1 MSYIGVSPT
10 IGNYIELDDIS
21 SSFNGSNVTFSLTSG
36 GVAVTPQ
43 TDANAIISISGV
55 VQYTSA
61 YTISGSQ
68 ITFSSAPLSTDNFS
82 GRVLGDSRDIGTPTD
97 GTVSSS
103 SLSSTFFMTNG
114 QTFNNV
120 SIASGKN
127 AMAVGT
133 ITISGTLTVPSGSS
147 FVIIWV
153 LFK

>member
-1 MSYIGVSPT
+1 MSYIGTAPT
-10 IGNYIELDDIS
+10 DGQYTILDDIS
-21 SSFNGSNVTFSLTSG
+21 SGFNGSEVTFNLTSG
-36 GVAVTPQ
+36 GTAVVPQ
-43 TDANAIISISGV
+43 TDANALISISGV

-61 YTISGSQ
+61 YSISGSQ

-82 GRVLGDSRDIGTPTD
+82 GRVLGNSKDIGTPTD

-133 ITISGTLTVPSGSS
+133 ITIS
-147 FVIIWV
+147 
-153 LFK
+153 

>member
-10 IGNYIELDDIS
+10 IGNYIELDAIS

-97 GTVSSS
+97 GIVSSS

-147 FVIIWV
+147 FVII
-153 LFK
+153 

>member
-1 MSYIGVSPT
+1 MSYIGTAPT
-10 IGNYIELDDIS
+10 DGQYTILDDIS
-21 SSFNGSNVTFSLTSG
+21 SGFNGSEVTFNLTSG
-36 GVAVTPQ
+36 GTAVVPQ
-43 TDANAIISISGV
+43 TDANALISISGV

-61 YTISGSQ
+61 YSISGSQ

-82 GRVLGDSRDIGTPTD
+82 GRVLGNSRDIGTPTD

-133 ITISGTLTVPSGSS
+133 ITISGTLTVASGSS
-147 FVIIWV
+147 FVII
-153 LFK
+153 

>member
-1 MSYIGVSPT
+1 MSYIGVNPT
-10 IGNYIELDDIS
+10 SGQYKILDDIS
-21 SSFNGSNVTFSLTSG
+21 SGFNGSTTTFNLTSG
-36 GVAVTPQ
+36 GTAVTPQ

-153 LFK
+153 

>member
-1 MSYIGVSPT
+1 MSYVGREPT

-21 SSFNGSNVTFSLTSG
+21 GSFNNSDVTFNLTSG
-36 GVAVTPQ
+36 GTAVFPQ

-61 YTISGSQ
+61 YSISGSQ
-68 ITFSSAPLSTDNFS
+68 ITFTSAPQSSDNFS
-82 GRVLGDSRDIGTPTD
+82 GRILGHSRDIGSPTD

-103 SLSSTFFMTNG
+103 SLASTFFMTNG
-114 QTFNNV
+114 QTFNDI

-133 ITISGTLTVPSGSS
+133 ITVSGTLTVPSGST
-147 FVIIWV
+147 FVV
-153 LFK
+153 L

>member
-1 MSYIGVSPT
+1 MAYIGTAPT
-10 IGNYIELDDIS
+10 DGQYTILDDIS
-21 SSFNGSNVTFSLTSG
+21 SGFNGSEVTFNLTSG
-36 GVAVTPQ
+36 GTAVVPQ

-97 GTVSSS
+97 GTESSS

-114 QTFNNV
+114 QTFNNI

-133 ITISGTLTVPSGSS
+133 ITVSGTLTVPSGST
-147 FVIIWV
+147 FVV
-153 LFK
+153 L

>member
-1 MSYIGVSPT
+1 LSYIGTSPT
-10 IGNYIELDDIS
+10 DGQYTILDDIS
-21 SSFNGSNVTFSLTSG
+21 SGFNGSEVTFNLTSG
-36 GVAVTPQ
+36 GTAVVPQ
-43 TDANAIISISGV
+43 TDANALISISGV

-61 YTISGSQ
+61 YAISGST
-68 ITFSSAPLSTDNFS
+68 ITFSSAPLSTDTFS
-82 GRVLGDSRDIGTPTD
+82 GRVLGNSKDIGTPTD

-133 ITISGTLTVPSGSS
+133 ITISGTLTVASGSS
-147 FVIIWV
+147 FVII
-153 LFK
+153 

>member
-1 MSYIGVSPT
+1 MAYIGKSPT

-21 SSFNGSNVTFSLTSG
+21 SAFNGSEVNFNLTSG
-36 GVAVTPQ
+36 GSAVIPQ

-114 QTFNNV
+114 QTFNNI
-120 SIASGKN
+120 SLSSGDN
-127 AMAVGT
+127 GMAVGSLT
-133 ITISGTLTVPSGSS
+133 IQGTLTIPSGST
-147 FVIIWV
+147 FVV
-153 LFK
+153 L

>member
-1 MSYIGVSPT
+1 MAYIGVNPT
-10 IGNYIELDDIS
+10 SGQYKILDDIS
-21 SSFNGSNVTFSLTSG
+21 SGFNGSTTTFNLTSG
-36 GVAVTPQ
+36 GSAVLPQ

-55 VQYTSA
+55 VQYTSD

-103 SLSSTFFMTNG
+103 SLASTFFMTNG

-127 AMAVGT
+127 AMAVGS
-133 ITISGTLTVPSGSS
+133 ISISGTLTVPSGST
-147 FVIIWV
+147 FVILWV
-153 LFK
+153 H

>member
-1 MSYIGVSPT
+1 MSYIGTSPT
-10 IGNYIELDDIS
+10 DGQYSILDDIS
-21 SSFNGSNVTFSLTSG
+21 SGFNGSEVTFNLTSG
-36 GVAVTPQ
+36 GTAVVPQ
-43 TDANAIISISGV
+43 TDANALISISGV

-61 YTISGSQ
+61 YSISGSQ
-68 ITFSSAPLSTDNFS
+68 ITFSSAPLSTDTFS
-82 GRVLGDSRDIGTPTD
+82 GRVLGNSKDLGVPTD

-133 ITISGTLTVPSGSS
+133 ITISGTLTVASGSS
-147 FVIIWV
+147 FVII
-153 LFK
+153 

>member
-1 MSYIGVSPT
+1 MSYVGREPT

-21 SSFNGSNVTFSLTSG
+21 SGFDNSEVTFNLTSG
-36 GVAVTPQ
+36 GTAVFPQ
-43 TDANAIISISGV
+43 TDANAIISISGGGH
-55 VQYTSA
+55 YTSA
-61 YTISGSQ
+61 YSISGSQ
-68 ITFSSAPLSTDNFS
+68 ITFTSAPQSSDNFS
-82 GRVLGDSRDIGTPTD
+82 GRILGHSRDIGTPTD

-133 ITISGTLTVPSGSS
+133 ITISGTLTVASGSS
-147 FVIIWV
+147 FVII
-153 LFK
+153 

>member
-1 MSYIGVSPT
+1 MAYIGKSPT
-10 IGNYIELDDIS
+10 IGNYIELDNIS
-21 SSFNGSNVTFSLTSG
+21 SGFNGSEVNFNLTSG
-36 GVAVTPQ
+36 CSAVTPQ

-97 GTVSSS
+97 GTVTAS

-114 QTFNNV
+114 QTFNNI
-120 SIASGKN
+120 SLTSGDN
-127 AMAVGT
+127 GMAVGT
-133 ITISGTLTVPSGSS
+133 ITVSGTLTIPSGST
-147 FVIIWV
+147 FVV
-153 LFK
+153 L

>member
-147 FVIIWV
+147 FVII
-153 LFK
+153 

>member
-1 MSYIGVSPT
+1 MAYIGKSPT

-21 SSFNGSNVTFSLTSG
+21 SGFNGSEVNFNLTSG
-36 GVAVTPQ
+36 GSAVIPQ

-82 GRVLGDSRDIGTPTD
+82 GRVLGDSRDIGAPTD

-114 QTFNNV
+114 QTFNNI

-133 ITISGTLTVPSGSS
+133 ITVSGTLTVPSGST
-147 FVIIWV
+147 FVV
-153 LFK
+153 L